1 LEEQTGGVKKNI
13 TLHLVEKLWNKNISS
28 KESIDN
34 KLILL
39 ANSYF
44 YDNTSLKINEVQLET
59 KTLFGKK
66 AIKNYN
72 YSISPNSHN
81 LEIELRVFNDNN
93 ADTIAVKNE
102 QGYEIVKSE
111 KIGSY
116 LSFNVTSSSGEFIIL
131 KSQETNVIKYII
143 FSLIGI
149 IAIIIFIVFKKS
161 LSKKTIVK

>member
-1 LEEQTGGVKKNI
+1 LEKQTGGVKKNI

-34 KLILL
+34 KPILL

-131 KSQETNVIKYII
+131 KTP
-143 FSLIGI
+143 LIRLAEKFFFECLNDYSYLI
-149 IAIIIFIVFKKS
+149 
-161 LSKKTIVK
+161 SK